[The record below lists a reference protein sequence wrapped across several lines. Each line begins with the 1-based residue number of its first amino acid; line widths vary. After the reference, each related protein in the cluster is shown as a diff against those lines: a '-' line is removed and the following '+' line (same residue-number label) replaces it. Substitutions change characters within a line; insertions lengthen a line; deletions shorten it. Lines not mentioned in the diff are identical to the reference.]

1 MTLGVPVASWCLNA
15 NSLHIISIHIISF
28 NPHKSPMRLVLMKNW
43 IPKRQSNLS
52 ESLGSFFPQDCN
64 ITFGRYTS
72 NPDDKLYHSKTKLSC
87 CTAETNIML
96 CQLHLSLKNCIIG
109 LKLLI
114 SKYFIWD
121 PVLLFS
127 HLQISFSFRDF
138 NWIFCIYSLNG
149 WPWQNC
155 DAK

>member
-1 MTLGVPVASWCLNA
+1 
-15 NSLHIISIHIISF
+15 
-28 NPHKSPMRLVLMKNW
+28 MKNW

-72 NPDDKLYHSKTKLSC
+72 NPDDKLYHSKTKLLC

-138 NWIFCIYSLNG
+138 SWIFCIYSLNG

-155 DAK
+155 DAKQICILYPSLLPTYNVCLSNGVLQVTLTFLI